1 MRIATWDLKPE
12 FGPLLCASV
21 LLLPEETMVTIRQDN
36 YIRAGLANDMT
47 DDRRLCS
54 DLRDM
59 LHSRHMHVGYFT
71 TGFDIKQL
79 RSRLAWHGERMLL
92 ERRLHCD
99 PIWAFKG
106 WRGLD
111 PMSASM
117 KNVAKFF
124 KLTEQK
130 PEVAPETW
138 LKARTGDI
146 DAMDIVVARCESD
159 VRITRSIWYKAMDY
173 NLITNIK
180 SYP

>member
-1 MRIATWDLKPE
+1 MITL
-12 FGPLLCASV
+12 
-21 LLLPEETMVTIRQDN
+21 RQDA
-36 YIRAGLANDMT
+36 YVKSGLAEDMT
-47 DDRRLCS
+47 DDRQLCC
-54 DLRDM
+54 DLRDW
-59 LHSRHMHVGYFT
+59 LHSRNMHVGYFT

-79 RSRLAWHGERMLL
+79 RSRLAWHGERYLL

-117 KNVAKFF
+117 ANVAKFF
-124 KLTEQK
+124 KLDEQK

-138 LKARTGDI
+138 LKARAGQKTALDN
-146 DAMDIVVARCESD
+146 VVKRCAAD
-159 VRITRSIWYKAMDY
+159 VRITRAIWQRAMDL